1 MVPLDVKRSSE
12 TVRAAL
18 SVAVV
23 LGLLAACHFAVFSAS
38 DSRNETRVS
47 ASVHPDIEDSVSD
60 TSPGATHSLTDQ
72 AGKQGLASFCGLLIA
87 CAVTLVGLGAMLML
101 RASRLDRVLW
111 VRPAPL
117 RRSDGVISRRMNL
130 SAFIREPAALVC

>member
-1 MVPLDVKRSSE
+1 MVVLDVKRASN

-23 LGLLAACHFAVFSAS
+23 LGLLTACHFAVFSGS
-38 DSRNETRVS
+38 DSGDATSVS
-47 ASVHPDIEDSVSD
+47 ASVHADVKVSAG
-60 TSPGATHSLTDQ
+60 GASSTEHSLTDLS
-72 AGKQGLASFCGLLIA
+72 GKQGLTGFCGLLIA
-87 CAVTLVGLGAMLML
+87 CAMALVGVGAMLLL

-111 VRPAPL
+111 VRPAPV
-117 RRSDGVISRRMNL
+117 RRADGVISRRMNL